1 MGIMWAKVVAFAE
14 DFFVFIGAW
23 VFEARA
29 FPECLMG
36 ELILGNVRVGLVLT
50 CGMSSSRHG

>member
-1 MGIMWAKVVAFAE
+1 MWAKVVAFAE
-14 DFFVFIGAW
+14 DVFVFIGAW